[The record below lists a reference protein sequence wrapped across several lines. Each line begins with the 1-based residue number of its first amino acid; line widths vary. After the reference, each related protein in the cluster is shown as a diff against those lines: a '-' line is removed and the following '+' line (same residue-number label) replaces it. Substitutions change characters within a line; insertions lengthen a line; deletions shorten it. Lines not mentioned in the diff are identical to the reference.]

1 MYGFKYVLL
10 YNATKEECLTFPVV
24 PAQVVNTNK
33 SAKFSGT
40 KTGVKTFLVT
50 AYTVMS
56 LKHGFKS
63 NDKVFKKWFTQKQ
76 KFTHYLLILM
86 PMESWVQLL
95 HSERDLNKCLSKC
108 HFFVGNVYEHAMTL
122 NYGADLM
129 VVFSQTPWE
138 GGLFKLRMLFK
149 DDYPSSPPKCEL
161 LCLTRFQRKRNYY
174 SDIHTSE

>member
-1 MYGFKYVLL
+1 MVLKVMTRFL
-10 YNATKEECLTFPVV
+10 RNGSPKNRNSLII
-24 PAQVVNTNK
+24 
-33 SAKFSGT
+33 FSSSCRWKVGCSC
-40 KTGVKTFLVT
+40 F
-50 AYTVMS
+50 TV
-56 LKHGFKS
+56 
-63 NDKVFKKWFTQKQ
+63 
-76 KFTHYLLILM
+76 
-86 PMESWVQLL
+86 
-95 HSERDLNKCLSKC
+95 RDLNKCLSKC

-161 LCLTRFQRKRNYY
+161 LCLTHFQRKRNYY